1 MSEMKAGK
9 PKTAILHYS
18 APPVVGGVE
27 AVIEAHA
34 GLLIENDFAV
44 TVIAGKGEQEALP
57 LECGFKLIPEMDS
70 LNPQIL
76 AASEMLESGRVPA
89 DFFALVDGLEER
101 LGPELAV
108 FDNVIIHNILTKHF
122 NLPLT
127 AALFR
132 LMDSGRLGNVIA
144 WSHDFTWTSPNS
156 GHKVH
161 PGYPWD
167 LLRTYRP
174 GVRNV
179 TVSRKRQAEL
189 AGLYQC
195 DPQAIQ
201 VIYNGIDVA
210 ELLGLSAEGW
220 DLVRRLE
227 LLSADLVLLM
237 PVRVTQAKNIEY
249 ALEVVQA
256 LKSQGVQVKMIL
268 TGPPDP
274 HDENSMRYFRSL
286 QALRGQL
293 RVEAEMRFVFES
305 GPEPG
310 QGYLIGL
317 DVVGDLYR
325 LADVLFMPSRRE
337 GFGMPIVEA
346 GFMGLA
352 IVASTAV
359 PAAEEIA
366 GEAAMHIDLKDPA
379 EDIAC
384 RIWRMA
390 QTDARLTLRRHA
402 RQQLTW
408 QAIFKQ
414 QIEPL
419 LGGPR
424 ADDPT
429 P

>member
-1 MSEMKAGK
+1 MNETSPRRPE
-9 PKTAILHYS
+9 TAILHYS
-18 APPVVGGVE
+18 GPPVVGGVE
-27 AVIEAHA
+27 AVIEAHVR
-34 GLLIENDFAV
+34 LLVENGYPV
-44 TVIAGKGEQEALP
+44 TVIAGKGQQEALP
-57 LECGFKLIPEMDS
+57 EGCGFERIPEMDS

-76 AASEMLESGRVPA
+76 SASAMLESGQAPA
-89 DFFALVDGLEER
+89 DFSLLVDGLEQR
-101 LGPELAV
+101 LGQALAP
-108 FDNVIIHNILTKHF
+108 FDNVIIHNVLTKHF

-132 LMDSGRLGNVIA
+132 LMDARRLDNVIV

-174 GVRNV
+174 DVCCV
-179 TVSRKRQAEL
+179 TISEKRQKEL

-195 DPQAIQ
+195 DPQAIR

-210 ELLGLSAEGW
+210 ELLGLSATGW
-220 DLVRRLE
+220 ELVQRLE
-227 LLSADLVLLM
+227 LLAADLILLM

-249 ALEVVQA
+249 ALAVAGA
-256 LKSQGVQVKMIL
+256 LKSRGAQIKLVL

-274 HDENSMRYFRSL
+274 HDDDSMRYFRSL
-286 QALRGQL
+286 QQRRDQL
-293 RVEAEMRFVFES
+293 GLAAEMRFVFES
-305 GPEPG
+305 GPDPE

-325 LADVLFMPSRRE
+325 VADVLLMPSRRE

-359 PAAEEIA
+359 PAAGEIA
-366 GEAAMHIDLKDPA
+366 GDAAMLIDLDDPA
-379 EDIAC
+379 EEVAG
-384 RIWRMA
+384 RIWHMA
-390 QTDARLTLRRHA
+390 QADRRLKLRRRI
-402 RQQLTW
+402 RQGLTW
-408 QAIFKQ
+408 QAIFEQ

-419 LGGPR
+419 LHGVE
-424 ADDPT
+424 
-429 P
+429 